1 MMNWEQIA
9 NQWQQFSHEAK
20 KKWSLLTDK
29 DLNQI
34 NGSRNNLAT
43 IIQKQYFVSKKE
55 AHDQIDVWIDALKV

>member
-1 MMNWEQIA
+1 
-9 NQWQQFSHEAK
+9 
-20 KKWSLLTDK
+20 LLTDK